1 MYPRGIG
8 SFGSSTGSWGWRR
21 ATGSCTTKNVQL
33 LPPSLAIIKKVKQSA
48 LFLPLALAL
57 ALVASCAKDIQT
69 TEAVRQG
76 ILDDLQQRKAQTG
89 VDPALLDVNV
99 SAVSFEKD
107 QARANVS
114 FSPKSA
120 PGSGGM
126 TMSYVL
132 ERQGAKWAVKGRQVG
147 AANPHG
153 AQGAPGASGSPE
165 GVPALPPGHP
175 TGTPKQ

>member
-1 MYPRGIG
+1 M
-8 SFGSSTGSWGWRR
+8 
-21 ATGSCTTKNVQL
+21 
-33 LPPSLAIIKKVKQSA
+33 KKPV
-48 LFLPLALAL
+48 LFLAL

-76 ILDDLQQRKAQTG
+76 ILNDLQLRKAQTG
-89 VDPALLDVNV
+89 VDPSMLEVTV
-99 SAVSFEKD
+99 SSVSFEKD

-120 PGSGGM
+120 PGGGGM

-132 ERQGAKWAVKGRQVG
+132 DRQGSKWVVKGRQVG

-153 AQGAPGASGSPE
+153 AGGAVPGGEQPS
-165 GVPALPPGHP
+165 LPSGHP
-175 TGTPKQ
+175 TGSAQPGTAQQ

>member
-1 MYPRGIG
+1 
-8 SFGSSTGSWGWRR
+8 
-21 ATGSCTTKNVQL
+21 VV
-33 LPPSLAIIKKVKQSA
+33 KKSA
-48 LFLPLALAL
+48 LFLAL
-57 ALVASCAKDIQT
+57 ALVASCAVVSCSKDIQT

-89 VDPALLDVNV
+89 VDPGLLDVNV
-99 SAVSFEKD
+99 SSVSFEKD

-132 ERQGAKWAVKGRQVG
+132 ERQGTKWTVKGRQVG
-147 AANPHG
+147 AANQHG
-153 AQGAPGASGSPE
+153 AQGAPGAPE
-165 GVPALPPGHP
+165 GPPALPPGHP